1 MDAIDDKA
9 VEALAARLSDNFFA
23 ALKRALVRSMEKRGV
38 ALATRI
44 AAEVVAEVRK
54 TQ

>member
-1 MDAIDDKA
+1 VIDDDA
-9 VEALAARLSDNFFA
+9 VKALADRLSDSFFE

-44 AAEVVAEVRK
+44 AAEVVVEVRK
-54 TQ
+54 AQ